1 MKQLSVE
8 TIVSR
13 AWDLAVKHWPLFVL
27 IVLIE
32 QLFGNIGL
40 SVDQAT
46 LTSLGQNPDPVA
58 ISQALGESV
67 KVSPWIILSVLVSLY
82 LGYVTYRLLRNA
94 ITTGK
99 PYESL
104 GDELKIDI
112 NSFAIFFAVD
122 VVYGLAIGLGSL
134 LCILPG
140 IFIAVRWMFAPYIAA
155 TEDVSFG
162 EAFRRSWQLTQGYF
176 WKLFLLGLVAIL
188 IGIVGLICC
197 CVGYLFA
204 AVIINFMLVVA
215 YQDLK
220 EDVC

>member
-32 QLFGNIGL
+32 QFLGNIGL
-40 SVDQAT
+40 SVDQT
-46 LTSLGQNPDPVA
+46 VLTSLGQNPDPVA